1 MRGGFSLG
9 AIFNLAA
16 LLIATVALL
25 YWSRSRSKLPILV
38 WAPYLIIAAGSL
50 TYTTEVGDSARLLM
64 STLTFPAI
72 FLSAFILLRT
82 IEDVANLLL
91 CIIYSSIV
99 PTVVAFYQIATG
111 GLGGMTGDR
120 LQSTF
125 SHPNVFAFYVIAVIC
140 AILYYNLVAHRH
152 VTAIWRAFLFSYIP
166 VLLAFLL
173 ITQTRSAW
181 LGMAAFIVIYAI
193 GVDRKLL
200 VALPCAP
207 LVLMLP
213 VVSQRF
219 EGIGAEPTITFE
231 DVQSGYVVANS
242 YGWRQLLWGRALEDS
257 ADARVLGK
265 GLGTL
270 GKNALHF
277 FPLSEHATEA
287 HSAYVQTIYELG
299 ILGLLAYLMLY
310 LGIIGAVFIYRRRA
324 PVWPTSS
331 SASGSS
337 ISLSA
342 TQIIFPIICHTTGT
356 FGRYSA
362 RISRYGLAFS
372 NRHRDGFRH
381 LPKCHLPLQQQLS
394 QDRRW
399 FQQHLANLFVA
410 EPQRKPHEF
419 PVSRPVKRR
428 HQAGH
433 RISDLGDRCPGLH
446 QPGLLPRSVAQG
458 QHAGISDSR
467 RHG

>member
-1 MRGGFSLG
+1 MTLARAALFWLLATRTSAEIVIGLFGRTSGGDEGGFSLG

-324 PVWPTSS
+324 PRLAYIVIGFGVVNLLISYSDNLPYYLSYNWYVWAIFGADFALRFGVLQPAPRRLQTFAEMPSS
-331 SASGSS
+331 SAT
-337 ISLSA
+337 A
-342 TQIIFPIICHTTGT
+342 
-356 FGRYSA
+356 A
-362 RISRYGLAFS
+362 
-372 NRHRDGFRH
+372 
-381 LPKCHLPLQQQLS
+381 
-394 QDRRW
+394 
-399 FQQHLANLFVA
+399 
-410 EPQRKPHEF
+410 
-419 PVSRPVKRR
+419 
-428 HQAGH
+428 
-433 RISDLGDRCPGLH
+433 
-446 QPGLLPRSVAQG
+446 QPR
-458 QHAGISDSR
+458 
-467 RHG
+467 

>member
-1 MRGGFSLG
+1 MNLARAALFWLLATRTSAEIVIGLFGRTSGGDEGGYSLG
-9 AIFNLAA
+9 ALFNIAA

-25 YWSRSRSKLPILV
+25 YWSRSRSKLPILI
-38 WAPYLIIAAGSL
+38 WAPYLVVAAGSL
-50 TYTTEVGDSARLLM
+50 AYTTELGDSVKLLM

-82 IEDVANLLL
+82 IEDVANLFL
-91 CIIYSSIV
+91 CIIYSSIIS
-99 PTVVAFYQIATG
+99 TIVAFYQIATG
-111 GLGGMTGDR
+111 GLGGLSGDR

-125 SHPNVFAFYVIAVIC
+125 AHPNVFAFYLIAVIC
-140 AILYYNLVAHRH
+140 AILYYNLIAHRYI
-152 VTAIWRAFLFSYIP
+152 TATWRVFLFSYMF

-173 ITQTRSAW
+173 ITQTRAAW
-181 LGMAAFIVIYAI
+181 LGMAAFIVIYAV

-200 VALPCAP
+200 VALPFAP

-299 ILGLLAYLMLY
+299 IVGLLGYLILY
-310 LGIIGAVFIYRRRA
+310 LGVIGAVFIYRRRA
-324 PVWPTSS
+324 PRLAYIVIGFGVVNLLISYSDNLPYYLSYNWYVWAIFGADFALRFGVLQPAPRRLQTFAEMPSS
-331 SASGSS
+331 SAT
-337 ISLSA
+337 A
-342 TQIIFPIICHTTGT
+342 
-356 FGRYSA
+356 A
-362 RISRYGLAFS
+362 
-372 NRHRDGFRH
+372 
-381 LPKCHLPLQQQLS
+381 
-394 QDRRW
+394 
-399 FQQHLANLFVA
+399 
-410 EPQRKPHEF
+410 
-419 PVSRPVKRR
+419 
-428 HQAGH
+428 
-433 RISDLGDRCPGLH
+433 
-446 QPGLLPRSVAQG
+446 QPR
-458 QHAGISDSR
+458 
-467 RHG
+467 